1 MEGKDNPVIKE
12 LQQKVADIQSQGY
25 EAVAISYPSEK
36 GEYETYMASSGGFG
50 FEDELMKSYEK
61 IAKPSS
67 VNKEFQQICSDFT
80 PESTLKPSD
89 PLFQKRIIPV
99 NIPGVG
105 TNGKG
110 YIPWGN
116 ANRLPNFIFQT
127 AYSLPYIAR
136 SLSYSRDTI
145 VGLGCEFMYRFTR
158 YSNGTVTTKM
168 IPYKDA
174 GLLLRGRI
182 MELEAQLPKH
192 EDKSVMPA
200 EVVKNYLT
208 DGKPKPGT
216 LDYELKKLR
225 EDYEVWE
232 RVNAKVTKFCQ
243 DNSVSKHM
251 TQCMTNFVPL
261 EMYFPLIGLDQGEA
275 GKEWYPEIVRIRQLD
290 CVATRV
296 EEMNSEGNSKY
307 VYNSNLWRGYGGFAV
322 LQPEVGEVVAYPALP
337 EEGYLE
343 ELRKIVWSKRKNA
356 YRSRPTWF
364 CLPRRMPSMNSL
376 YYTQPTWFS
385 VYSSR
390 LYDYAFTMISD
401 RASAKLNGTMFGK
414 LIFVNKEYMES
425 LMAAN
430 NCTTKEL
437 RLSFRK
443 KFKDDI
449 DKFLK
454 DRRNNGA
461 TAMFDTFVSPNGDL
475 WDSIKI
481 VDVPL
486 NTENVSANKTELTEI
501 SNAIFLT
508 MGIHS
513 AIIGNDISASGSN
526 GGTVQR
532 ELDLLKQKQL
542 SPMQKDYLDFLNFIR
557 DFNNWDPE
565 HGEWVSKQMSLTTLD
580 ASKTGTTTITG
591 DGQKL
596 E

>member
-1 MEGKDNPVIKE
+1 MEGKENPVINEIRKQVND
-12 LQQKVADIQSQGY
+12 LQEQGF
-25 EAVAISYPSEK
+25 EAVSISYPTK
-36 GEYETYMASSGGFG
+36 DGGYDTYLCSNSGFG
-50 FEDELMKSYEK
+50 YEDELMKSYAK
-61 IAKPSS
+61 ISKAST
-67 VNKEFQQICSDFT
+67 VQKEFSQICNDFT
-80 PESTLKPSD
+80 PDATLKPTD
-89 PLFQKRIIPV
+89 PLYQKTIIPV
-99 NIPGVG
+99 NVEGVG
-105 TNGKG
+105 SPGRG
-110 YIPWGN
+110 YVPWGP

-127 AYSLPYIAR
+127 GYSLPYIAR

-168 IPYKDA
+168 IPYQDA
-174 GLLLRGRI
+174 GMLIRHRI
-182 MELEAQLPKH
+182 MELEAQAAPKEGAGAPAAANIVNFLPGG
-192 EDKSVMPA
+192 E
-200 EVVKNYLT
+200 
-208 DGKPKPGT
+208 PKPGT
-216 LDYELKKLR
+216 IDYELKLLR
-225 EDYEVWE
+225 EEYKVWE
-232 RVNAKVTKFCQ
+232 RVNEDVKEFCQ
-243 DNSVSKHM
+243 NNSISKHM
-251 TQCMTNFVPL
+251 AQCMTNMVPL
-261 EMYFPLIGLDQGEA
+261 EMYFPIIGLSREDDQ
-275 GKEWYPEIVRIRQLD
+275 KEWSPKIKYIKQID
-290 CVATRV
+290 CVAARL
-296 EEMNSEGNSKY
+296 EEMDDKRKIHY
-307 VYNSNLWRGYGGFAV
+307 VYHSDVWRGYGGFNSLVPGKDEIA
-322 LQPEVGEVVAYPALP
+322 AYPALQ
-337 EEGYLE
+337 EEECLR
-343 ELRKIVWSKRKNA
+343 ELREIVKKKKKVGV
-356 YRSRPTWF
+356 RSRPCWF
-364 CLPRRMPSMNSL
+364 CIPRRMPSMNSL

-414 LIFVNKEYMES
+414 LIFVNKEFMET

-430 NCTTKEL
+430 GCTTKEA
-437 RLSFRK
+437 RLAFRK

-461 TAMFDTFVSPNGDL
+461 TAMFDTFVGPNGEL
-475 WDSIKI
+475 WDSVKI

-486 NTENVSANKTELTEI
+486 NSDNVTANKTELTEI

-557 DFNNWDPE
+557 DFNDWDPT

-591 DGQKL
+591 DGQKI
-596 E
+596 

>member
-1 MEGKDNPVIKE
+1 MEGKENPVINE
-12 LQQKVADIQSQGY
+12 LREKVADIQNQGY
-25 EAVAISYPSEK
+25 EAVAISYPTEK
-36 GEYETYMASSGGFG
+36 GGYDTYLTSAGGLG
-50 FEDELMKSYEK
+50 YEDELLKKYEK
-61 IAKPSS
+61 IAKASS
-67 VNKEFQQICSDFT
+67 VQKEFQEICSDFT
-80 PESTLKPSD
+80 PQSTLKPTD
-89 PLFQKRIIPV
+89 PLFQKHIIPV
-99 NIPGVG
+99 NIPDVG
-105 TNGKG
+105 SKGKG
-110 YIPWGN
+110 YIPWGP

-127 AYSLPYIAR
+127 GYSLPYIGR

-168 IPYKDA
+168 IPYQDA
-174 GLLLRGRI
+174 GLLIRSRI
-182 MELEAQLPKH
+182 MELEAQLAPKP
-192 EDKSVMPA
+192 EDNNPVTTALNK
-200 EVVKNYLT
+200 YLG

-216 LDYELKKLR
+216 IDYELAVLR
-225 EDYEVWE
+225 KDYEEWE
-232 RVNAKVTKFCQ
+232 RVSEEVTKFCQ
-243 DNSVSKHM
+243 ENSISKHM
-251 TQCMTNFVPL
+251 AQCMTNFVPL
-261 EMYFPLIGLDQGEA
+261 EMYFPVIGLDKGLPGQDWNP
-275 GKEWYPEIVRIRQLD
+275 KIVTIKQWD

-296 EEMNSEGNSKY
+296 EEMDEDRRINY
-307 VYNSNLWRGYGGFAV
+307 VYHSDVWRGYGGFDS
-322 LQPEVGEVVAYPALP
+322 LILKPGEVVAYPALP
-337 EEGYLE
+337 EEGYLQ
-343 ELRKIVWSKRKNA
+343 ELRRIVKQKKKVGF
-356 YRSRPTWF
+356 RSRPSWF
-364 CLPRRMPSMNSL
+364 VIPRRMPSMNSL

-430 NCTTKEL
+430 NCTTKDS
-437 RLSFRK
+437 RKAFRQQ
-443 KFKDDI
+443 FKDNI

-475 WDSIKI
+475 WDSVKI

-486 NTENVSANKTELTEI
+486 NTENVTANKTELTEI

-557 DFNNWDPE
+557 DFNNWDPK

-580 ASKTGTTTITG
+580 ASKTGTATITG
-591 DGQKL
+591 DGQKIQ
-596 E
+596 